1 MLTAC
6 IPCCIPFCTRTFER
20 KFDGEYET
28 MCWPHWR
35 AIPLKRR
42 QAYARAYRWI
52 WKGEPYRRKDPPL
65 IRRDRPRN
73 DVEAA
78 MDRLWARCKRAATE
92 AALEI
97 G

>member
-1 MLTAC
+1 MS
-6 IPCCIPFCTRTFER
+6 PRVHCCIPFCRRSFR
-20 KFDGEYET
+20 RDGDVEYET
-28 MCWPHWR
+28 ICAEHWR

-42 QAYARAYRWI
+42 QAYTRAWRWS
-52 WKGEPYRRKDPPL
+52 WKGEPYRRKGPPL
-65 IRRDRPRN
+65 VRRLRPRS

-92 AALEI
+92 AALGI